1 MVWQEFRS
9 YDGDDID
16 NNDSDNGIPTQIRL
30 IFSYIYQ

>member
-16 NNDSDNGIPTQIRL
+16 NNDGDNGISTQIRL